1 MRLHYLST
9 PKNHE
14 PGFKIAV
21 KQSANLGFAD
31 KCKFTLF
38 FNCTN
43 KCVWGWRRGRDGGGL
58 RSSSTAFTKPSTVYE
73 GPNPEGGGTFS
84 NCSFFLVFYTNKS
97 SCKEC
102 LTSTMG
108 RSGPE
113 IQAVNIRLCFENWRN
128 IDQPGHLHFSS
139 KKSSLSWTSWQK
151 ISQRV
156 KRPLKGGEHKKA

>member
-58 RSSSTAFTKPSTVYE
+58 RSPSTASTKPSTVYE
-73 GPNPEGGGTFS
+73 GPNPEGGVHLVTAH
-84 NCSFFLVFYTNKS
+84 SF
-97 SCKEC
+97 
-102 LTSTMG
+102 
-108 RSGPE
+108 
-113 IQAVNIRLCFENWRN
+113 LCFT
-128 IDQPGHLHFSS
+128 Q
-139 KKSSLSWTSWQK
+139 
-151 ISQRV
+151 V
-156 KRPLKGGEHKKA
+156 KALAKHA